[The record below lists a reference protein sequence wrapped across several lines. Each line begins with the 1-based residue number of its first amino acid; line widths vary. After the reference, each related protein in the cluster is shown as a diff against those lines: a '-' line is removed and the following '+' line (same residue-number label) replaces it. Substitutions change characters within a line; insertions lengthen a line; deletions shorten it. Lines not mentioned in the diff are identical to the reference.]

1 VSDVERVHPY
11 TGLLIYDL
19 RAGDLRSIDSPGE
32 ARTYFG
38 KRPIKGSTGCKFSNE
53 IGVPLY

>member
-1 VSDVERVHPY
+1 VHPY

-38 KRPIKGSTGCKFSNE
+38 QRPIKGSAGCNFANE
-53 IGVPLY
+53 IGVPPY